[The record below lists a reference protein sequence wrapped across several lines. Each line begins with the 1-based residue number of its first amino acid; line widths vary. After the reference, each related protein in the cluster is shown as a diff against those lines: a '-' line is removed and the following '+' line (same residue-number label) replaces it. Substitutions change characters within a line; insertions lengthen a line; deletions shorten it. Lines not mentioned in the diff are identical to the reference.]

1 MSSKQDRLLD
11 IYRRLLAFYG
21 PQGWWPAET
30 PFEMCIGAI
39 LTQATAWRNVELAI
53 ARLKDN
59 DLLSPGSLM
68 AAGEEVLAD
77 LIRPSGYYRQK
88 AARLIS
94 LDRYIL
100 SRGSS
105 MDWLKQEDPK
115 ELRQELLAVNGIGP
129 ETADSI
135 LLYAGNHPVFVVD
148 AYTRRILHRLGLI
161 QASLDYHR
169 IQQLFM
175 DQLPKDPA
183 LYQEYHALIVALG
196 KEACNPKPRCGLCP
210 LRDLCPTHIIP
221 ESTIPQ
227 G

>member
-1 MSSKQDRLLD
+1 LSSKQDRLLD
-11 IYRRLLAFYG
+11 IYRRLLASYG

-30 PFEMCIGAI
+30 PFEMCVGAI

-59 DLLSPGSLM
+59 DLLSPGSLI

>member
-1 MSSKQDRLLD
+1 
-11 IYRRLLAFYG
+11 
-21 PQGWWPAET
+21 
-30 PFEMCIGAI
+30 MCVGAI

-59 DLLSPGSLM
+59 DLLSPGSLI

-210 LRDLCPTHIIP
+210 LRDLCPTHTIP

>member
-59 DLLSPGSLM
+59 DLLSPGSLI

-183 LYQEYHALIVALG
+183 LYQQYHALIVALG

-210 LRDLCPTHIIP
+210 LRDLCPTHTIP
-221 ESTIPQ
+221 GSTIPQ

>member
-210 LRDLCPTHIIP
+210 LRDLCPTHTIP
-221 ESTIPQ
+221 GSTIPQ

>member
-1 MSSKQDRLLD
+1 
-11 IYRRLLAFYG
+11 
-21 PQGWWPAET
+21 
-30 PFEMCIGAI
+30 
-39 LTQATAWRNVELAI
+39 
-53 ARLKDN
+53 
-59 DLLSPGSLM
+59 M

>member
-59 DLLSPGSLM
+59 DLLSPGSLI

-210 LRDLCPTHIIP
+210 LRDLCPTHTIP
-221 ESTIPQ
+221 GSTIPQ

>member
-30 PFEMCIGAI
+30 PFEMCVGAI

-59 DLLSPGSLM
+59 DLLSPGSLI

>member
-1 MSSKQDRLLD
+1 
-11 IYRRLLAFYG
+11 
-21 PQGWWPAET
+21 
-30 PFEMCIGAI
+30 MCVGAI

>member
-11 IYRRLLAFYG
+11 IYRRLLASYG

-30 PFEMCIGAI
+30 PFEMCVGAI

-59 DLLSPGSLM
+59 DLLSPGSLI

>member
-1 MSSKQDRLLD
+1 
-11 IYRRLLAFYG
+11 
-21 PQGWWPAET
+21 
-30 PFEMCIGAI
+30 MCVGAI

-59 DLLSPGSLM
+59 DLLSPGSLI

>member
-1 MSSKQDRLLD
+1 LSSKQDRLLD

-30 PFEMCIGAI
+30 PFEMCVGAI

-59 DLLSPGSLM
+59 DLLSPGSLI

>member
-1 MSSKQDRLLD
+1 
-11 IYRRLLAFYG
+11 
-21 PQGWWPAET
+21 
-30 PFEMCIGAI
+30 MCVGAI

-59 DLLSPGSLM
+59 DLLSPGSLI

-135 LLYAGNHPVFVVD
+135 LLYAGNHPMFVVD

-210 LRDLCPTHIIP
+210 LRDRCPTHIIP